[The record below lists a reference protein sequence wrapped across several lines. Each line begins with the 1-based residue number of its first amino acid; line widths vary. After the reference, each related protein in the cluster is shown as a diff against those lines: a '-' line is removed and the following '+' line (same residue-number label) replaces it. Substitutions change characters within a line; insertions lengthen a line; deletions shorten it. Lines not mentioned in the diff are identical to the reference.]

1 MHGLQRFGP
10 KSEHLRGQ
18 FDGLRIETLLPL
30 ASGEVEIEVDLEL
43 LERLLVIGGAPLDG
57 VLVSVGGLLEAVLP
71 VEGVAVLEKLVQQYQ
86 PKGVSEETAFKQ
98 PR

>member
-1 MHGLQRFGP
+1 MHGLQRIGP

-30 ASGEVEIEVDLEL
+30 ASGEVEKEVDLEL

-71 VEGVAVLEKLVQQYQ
+71 VEGVAVLEELVQQYQ

-98 PR
+98 SK

>member
-1 MHGLQRFGP
+1 MHGLQRIWP

-18 FDGLRIETLLPL
+18 IDGLRIEALLPL

-43 LERLLVIGGAPLDG
+43 LERLHVIGGAPLDG

-71 VEGVAVLEKLVQQYQ
+71 VEGVAVLEELVQQYQ
-86 PKGVSEETAFKQ
+86 PEGVSEETAFKQ
-98 PR
+98 PK